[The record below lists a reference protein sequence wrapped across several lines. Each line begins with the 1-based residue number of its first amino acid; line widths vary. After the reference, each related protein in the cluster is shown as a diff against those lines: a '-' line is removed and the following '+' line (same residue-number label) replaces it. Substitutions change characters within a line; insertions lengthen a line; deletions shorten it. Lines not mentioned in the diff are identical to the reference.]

1 MKTIIEVSLTSEV
14 LEPGAL
20 DIRLASYRDSG
31 ARVVFAGQARDEGG
45 AVKSLFVEH
54 FPGMAE
60 TSIRTICERASEKWS
75 LNRIVVVHRTGHVT
89 VGDDLVQVAVSADH
103 RSAAFTA
110 CEYIMDYLKSNAPL
124 WKKEIGP
131 DSARWVD
138 AKSSDVA
145 ALRRWSE

>member
-1 MKTIIEVSLTSEV
+1 MTTIVEVSLTKEV

-20 DIRLASYRDSG
+20 DVRLASYRDSG

-45 AVKSLFVEH
+45 KVKSLFVEH
-54 FPGMAE
+54 FSGMAE
-60 TSIRTICERASEKWS
+60 TSIRTICERAGEKWS
-75 LNRIVVVHRTGHVT
+75 LNRIVVVHRTGNVAA
-89 VGDDLVQVAVSADH
+89 GEDLVQVAVSADH

-110 CEYIMDYLKSNAPL
+110 CEYVMDYLKSNAPL

-138 AKSSDVA
+138 AKSSDA
-145 ALRRWSE
+145 AAVKRWSE

>member
-1 MKTIIEVSLTSEV
+1 MKTIIDVSLTNEV
-14 LEPGAL
+14 LEPGVL
-20 DIRLASYRDSG
+20 DVRLASYRDSG

-54 FPGMAE
+54 FSGMAE
-60 TSIRTICERASEKWS
+60 VSIRTICERACEKWL
-75 LNRIVVVHRTGHVT
+75 LNRIVVVHRVGHVE

-103 RSAAFTA
+103 RSAAFAA

-131 DSARWVD
+131 DSSRWVD
-138 AKSSDVA
+138 AKSSDAEAVK
-145 ALRRWSE
+145 RWSE